1 MGVVLTPERRN
12 ERGLVI
18 VMMGLSM
25 VVLMTVAALAI
36 DIGYDRQ
43 LARHLQVGTDAGALA
58 GAQELPNG
66 SMANPGKAAVTR
78 TTAAQYA
85 LTSIVDGTPPPLPAP
100 SCSGFT
106 CTYVL
111 GTTTIRVTTPYTPPG
126 GLPAFFGAQNFVYV
140 EACKPGGRWF
150 SQFLGAG
157 GSTRCRSAVARNLD
171 LFDGFSRGLISL
183 EPTAC
188 DAMGFSGSSTTKLF
202 SDGAVVVESS
212 CPTNA
217 LDGGGSAWEVE
228 AGLITVVG
236 RADIT
241 PCSVSGC
248 MNGTTPIE
256 GVIRQGDPLGAMP
269 VPPMPATNNPPATA
283 GGVNPLGGPACDRTL
298 QPGRYTGELSIN
310 SNETACFAPG
320 IYWLEAGF
328 RSNGGGALYGAG
340 VLFYINGG
348 DVQLNGNGEVRLQ
361 PVAVTVPSTDPL
373 YQWRGVTLFQARTNS
388 SAATINGNN
397 NSTIGTVYMPAAQ
410 LNFSGNAGNG
420 GSPFITGQAI
430 ARTVDISGN
439 GYLTIDAEEM
449 PQGDPPDPDIGL
461 HR

>member
-1 MGVVLTPERRN
+1 VGDVLAPERRD

-18 VMMGLSM
+18 VMMGMSM
-25 VVLMTVAALAI
+25 VVLMIVAALAV

-43 LARHLQVGTDAGALA
+43 LTRHLQVGTDAGALA
-58 GAQELPNG
+58 GALELPDG
-66 SMANPGKAAVTR
+66 DTANAGKAALAR

-85 LTSIVDGTPPPLPAP
+85 LNSIVDGTPPPLPAP
-100 SCSGFT
+100 TCSGNT

-111 GTTTIRVTTPYTPPG
+111 GTTTIRATSPYTPAG
-126 GLPAFFGAQNFVYV
+126 GLPAYYNAHNFVHV

-171 LFDGFSRGLISL
+171 LFNNFARGLIAL
-183 EPTAC
+183 DPTAC
-188 DAMGFSGSSTTKLF
+188 GAMSFSGSSTTNLF
-202 SDGAVVVESS
+202 SDGAVIVESS

-236 RADIT
+236 EADIR
-241 PCSVSGC
+241 PCSVNGC
-248 MNGTTPIE
+248 LNGTPPIE
-256 GVIRQGDPLGAMP
+256 GVIRQGDPLGT
-269 VPPMPATNNPPATA
+269 MPAPTMPTTNNPAPVP
-283 GGVNPLGGPACDRTL
+283 GGANPLGGPACDRTY
-298 QPGRYTGELSIN
+298 QPGRYTNELSIN

-320 IYWLEAGF
+320 LYWLEGGF
-328 RSNGGGALYGAG
+328 RSNGGGELYGTG
-340 VLFYINGG
+340 VLFYNHSG
-348 DVQLNGNGEVRLQ
+348 DITLNGNGEVRLQ
-361 PVAVTVPSTDPL
+361 PVATTAPASDPL
-373 YQWRGVTLFQARTNS
+373 YAWRGVTLFQARTNT

-397 NSTIGTVYMPAAQ
+397 NSTIGTVYMPSAT

-449 PQGDPPDPDIGL
+449 PQGTPPQPDLGL
-461 HR
+461 YR

>member
-1 MGVVLTPERRN
+1 MGVVLRPDRRD

-66 SMANPGKAAVTR
+66 ATANAGMAAVAR

-85 LTSIVDGTPPPLPAP
+85 LTSTVDGTPPPLPAP
-100 SCSGFT
+100 SCSGNT

-111 GTTTIRVTTPYTPPG
+111 GTTTIRATSPYTPTT
-126 GLPAFFGAQNFVYV
+126 GLPAQFAAHNFVRV
-140 EACKPGGRWF
+140 EVCKPGGRWF

-171 LFDGFSRGLISL
+171 LFENFARGLIAL
-183 EPTAC
+183 EPSGC
-188 DAMGFSGSSTTKLF
+188 RAMGFSGSSTTSLF

-217 LDGGGSAWEVE
+217 LDGGGSSWEVQ

-236 RADIT
+236 EADIT
-241 PCSVSGC
+241 PCSVNGC
-248 MNGTTPIE
+248 LNGTQPIE
-256 GVIRQGDPLGAMP
+256 GAIRQGDPLRDMP
-269 VPPMPATNNPPATA
+269 APTMPATTNPAPVP
-283 GGVNPLGGPACDRTL
+283 GGVNPLGGPACDRTY
-298 QPGRYTGELSIN
+298 QPGRYTNTLSIN

-320 IYWLEAGF
+320 LYWLEDGF
-328 RSNGGGALYGAG
+328 HSNGGGALYGTG
-340 VLFYINGG
+340 VLFYVNAG
-348 DVQLNGNGEVRLQ
+348 DIQLNGNGEVRLQ
-361 PVAVTVPSTDPL
+361 PVPVTAPSSDPL
-373 YQWRGVTLFQARTNS
+373 YPWRGVSLFQARTNA

-397 NSTIGTVYMPAAQ
+397 NSTIGTVYMPGAL

-420 GSPFITGQAI
+420 GAPFITGQAI
-430 ARTVDISGN
+430 ARTVDITGN
-439 GYLTIDAEEM
+439 GFLTIDAEEM
-449 PQGDPPDPDIGL
+449 PQGIPPEPDLGL
-461 HR
+461 HN